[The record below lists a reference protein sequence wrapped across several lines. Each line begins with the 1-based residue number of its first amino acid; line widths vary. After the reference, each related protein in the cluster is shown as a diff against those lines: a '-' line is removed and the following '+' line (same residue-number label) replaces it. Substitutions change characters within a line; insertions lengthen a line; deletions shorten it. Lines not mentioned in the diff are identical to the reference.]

1 MDLDFLTEYLTGQN
15 IMFAVLSAIVLG
27 CGLMSVLSTK
37 ILRAATYLFFTLFGI
52 AGLYLLMNYEFLAAV
67 QLSVYAGAVVVLLI
81 FAIFLVKN
89 LGQETEK
96 VPCFKKG
103 IAAFA
108 SVLGIAVSFYA
119 IFSEGIVPAV
129 EGTVEPKIDMEIIG
143 NTLMGTNK
151 YEYLLTFE
159 AASMLLL
166 ACIIGAIVVATKS
179 KEEK

>member
-1 MDLDFLTEYLTGQN
+1 MDFDFIDYLTGQN
-15 IMFAVLSAIVLG
+15 IMFVVLSAIVLG

-89 LGQETEK
+89 LGHETEK
-96 VPCFKKG
+96 VSCSKKG
-103 IAAFA
+103 IAALA
-108 SVLGIAVSFYA
+108 SVLGIVMTLVIVFN
-119 IFSEGIVPAV
+119 EGIVPAV
-129 EGTVEPKIDMEIIG
+129 VGPTAPEVDMQLIG
-143 NTLMGTNK
+143 DTLLGSGK
-151 YEYLLTFE
+151 HQYLLIFE
-159 AASMLLL
+159 ASSVLLL